1 MRGSVHITHH
11 VRCEEVESGSASS
24 GVAMIKSPLRV
35 VVVQDEH
42 FRASEKHFR
51 ARVAARNGLVL
62 DSQSRGSARQHTH
75 CVQVC
80 SIRVRMA
87 GTSQSVAR
95 FCTASYGRCLAV
107 PVKCARERAAY

>member
-11 VRCEEVESGSASS
+11 VRCEEVESGSASSSS

-62 DSQSRGSARQHTH
+62 DRQSPRIRTAAHTL
-75 CVQVC
+75 
-80 SIRVRMA
+80 RA
-87 GTSQSVAR
+87 GVLNPCPHGWNFPVGRSVLYSVLRTLLGGACEMR
-95 FCTASYGRCLAV
+95 S
-107 PVKCARERAAY
+107 